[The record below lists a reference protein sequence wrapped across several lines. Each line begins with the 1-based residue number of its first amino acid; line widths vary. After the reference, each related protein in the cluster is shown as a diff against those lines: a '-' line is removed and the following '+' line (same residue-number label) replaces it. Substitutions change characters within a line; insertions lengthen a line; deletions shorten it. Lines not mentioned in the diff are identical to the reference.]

1 MIAWLLRRI
10 SPDTGPEVP
19 LKRTGADRFV
29 PWLIAPMAYLATL
42 SLAAVMTAMALIDG
56 WDVGLTG
63 SLTIQIQAAGTG
75 GEAEHAISTG
85 EALAVL
91 RDWPGILGATPI
103 DKPVVAELL
112 GPWLGED
119 LPVEQLPLPTLIDV
133 TLSGET
139 PVDVDALTAA
149 LRDTV
154 AGVTVDDHGSWL
166 SDLRSVAN
174 TVLLFAGLLMALISL
189 SAVATV
195 VFVTR
200 AGLAIHSNVI
210 DLLHTIGATDSYVA
224 RQFEWY
230 AFALG
235 LRGAVIGFLLAI
247 ATLILMNRVVG
258 VAGEAGT
265 TSLLSMPGLSE
276 AQWASLVLVPVA
288 AILLAA
294 ITARATVLRTL
305 SRMP

>member
-1 MIAWLLRRI
+1 MIAWLWRRI
-10 SPDTGPEVP
+10 APDTGPEVP
-19 LKRTGADRFV
+19 LKRSGADRFV

-42 SLAAVMTAMALIDG
+42 SLAAVMTAAALIDG

-63 SLTIQIQAAGTG
+63 SLTIQIQAAKTG
-75 GEAEHAISTG
+75 GDEEHAISTG

-91 RDWPGILGATPI
+91 RDWPGVADAVPI
-103 DKPVVAELL
+103 DRPVVAELL

-119 LPVEQLPLPTLIDV
+119 LPIDQLPLPTLIDV
-133 TLSGET
+133 TLSGDP
-139 PVDVDALTAA
+139 PVDLPALSAA
-149 LRDTV
+149 LDD
-154 AGVTVDDHGSWL
+154 AAEGVTVDDHGTWL
-166 SDLRSVAN
+166 SDLKAVAN
-174 TVLLFAGLLMALISL
+174 TVLLFASLLMLLISL

-200 AGLAIHSNVI
+200 AGLAIHRNVI

-235 LRGAVIGFLLAI
+235 LRGAVIGFVLAV
-247 ATLILMNRVVG
+247 ATLVVMYRVAG
-258 VAGEAGT
+258 VAGEAGAG
-265 TSLLSMPGLSE
+265 SLLSMPALTQ
-276 AQWASLVLVPVA
+276 AQWASLILVPVA

-305 SRMP
+305 ARLP

>member
-1 MIAWLLRRI
+1 MIAWLWRRI
-10 SPDTGPEVP
+10 APDTGPEVP
-19 LKRTGADRFV
+19 LKRSGADRFV

-42 SLAAVMTAMALIDG
+42 SLAAVMTAAALIDG
-56 WDVGLTG
+56 WDVGLSG
-63 SLTIQIQAAGTG
+63 SLTIQIQAPGTG
-75 GEAEHAISTG
+75 GDEAHAIATG

-91 RDWPGILGATPI
+91 RDWPGVADAVPVDG
-103 DKPVVAELL
+103 PVVAELL
-112 GPWLGED
+112 GPWLGDD

-133 TLSGET
+133 TLTGEP
-139 PVDVDALTAA
+139 PVDLEALSAA
-149 LRDTV
+149 LDQAV
-154 AGVTVDDHGSWL
+154 EGVTVDDHASWL
-166 SDLRSVAN
+166 ADLKAVAN
-174 TVLLFAGLLMALISL
+174 TVLLFASLLMLLISL

-235 LRGAVIGFLLAI
+235 LRGAAIGFLLAV
-247 ATLILMNRVVG
+247 ATLVVMKQVVG
-258 VAGEAGT
+258 GADGA
-265 TSLLSMPGLSE
+265 SLLSMPALSE

>member
-10 SPDTGPEVP
+10 APETGPEVP
-19 LKRTGADRFV
+19 LKRSGADRFV

-42 SLAAVMTAMALIDG
+42 SLAAVMTAGALIDG

-75 GEAEHAISTG
+75 ADEDHAYSTG
-85 EALAVL
+85 EAMAVL
-91 RDWPGILGATPI
+91 RDWPGIAEVKPI
-103 DKPVVAELL
+103 EDTDVAGLL

-119 LPVEQLPLPTLIDV
+119 LPIEQLPLPTLIDV
-133 TLSGET
+133 TLTGE
-139 PVDVDALTAA
+139 PAVDLEALEAA
-149 LRDTV
+149 LDDTV
-154 AGVTVDDHGSWL
+154 EGVTVDDHGSWL
-166 SDLRSVAN
+166 SDLKSVAN
-174 TVLLFAGLLMALISL
+174 TVLLFSGILMVLISL

-210 DLLHTIGATDSYVA
+210 DLLHTIGATDAYVA

-235 LRGAVIGFLLAI
+235 LRGAAIGFALAVVTLL
-247 ATLILMNRVVG
+247 LMSRVLG
-258 VAGEAGT
+258 ASGGD

-276 AQWASLVLVPVA
+276 AQWASLTLVPVA

-294 ITARATVLRTL
+294 LTARATVLRTL
-305 SRMP
+305 ARKP

>member
-10 SPDTGPEVP
+10 APETGPEVP
-19 LKRTGADRFV
+19 LRRTGADRFV

-42 SLAAVMTAMALIDG
+42 SLAAVMTATALIDG

-63 SLTIQIQAAGTG
+63 SLTIQIQAAKTG
-75 GEAEHAISTG
+75 GDEDHAFSTG

-91 RDWPGILGATPI
+91 RDWPGIADATPI

-112 GPWLGED
+112 GPWLGDD

-133 TLSGET
+133 TLTGEP
-139 PVDVDALTAA
+139 PVDLDALTAA
-149 LRDTV
+149 LDDTV
-154 AGVTVDDHGSWL
+154 EGVTVDDHGTWL
-166 SDLRSVAN
+166 SDLKAVAN
-174 TVLLFAGLLMALISL
+174 TVLLFSSILMVLISL

-200 AGLAIHSNVI
+200 AGLAIHRNVI

-235 LRGAVIGFLLAI
+235 LRGAVIGFLLAV
-247 ATLILMNRVVG
+247 ATLVLMNRVVG
-258 VAGEAGT
+258 VAGEAGS
-265 TSLLSMPGLSE
+265 TSLLSMPPLSE
-276 AQWASLVLVPVA
+276 AQWASLTLVPVA

-294 ITARATVLRTL
+294 LTARATVLRTL
-305 SRMP
+305 ARLP

>member
-1 MIAWLLRRI
+1 MIAWLRRRI
-10 SPDTGPEVP
+10 APETGPEVP

-42 SLAAVMTAMALIDG
+42 SLAAVMTASELIQG
-56 WDVGLTG
+56 WDVGLSG
-63 SLTIQIQAAGTG
+63 SLTIQIQAAKTG
-75 GEAEHAISTG
+75 GDEDHAISTG

-91 RDWPGILGATPI
+91 RDWPGIADASPI
-103 DKPVVAELL
+103 DTPDMAELL
-112 GPWLGED
+112 GPWLGDD
-119 LPVEQLPLPTLIDV
+119 LPVEQLPLPILIDV
-133 TLSGET
+133 TLSGDP
-139 PVDVDALTAA
+139 PVDVDALSAA
-149 LRDTV
+149 LNDTV
-154 AGVTVDDHGSWL
+154 EGVTVDDHGSWL
-166 SDLRSVAN
+166 TDLKAVAN
-174 TVLLFAGLLMALISL
+174 TVLLFSGLLMALISL

-200 AGLAIHSNVI
+200 AGLAIHRNVI

-235 LRGAVIGFLLAI
+235 LRGAVIGFVLAV
-247 ATLILMNRVVG
+247 ATLVV
-258 VAGEAGT
+258 VKQAAGGDGG
-265 TSLLSMPGLSE
+265 SLLSMPGLSE

-294 ITARATVLRTL
+294 ITARYTVLRTL
-305 SRMP
+305 ARMP